1 MKRFYWLIL
10 SLIIVHGFATAQL
23 STNSNVSAN
32 FLVQNT
38 LLGGGVTATNISYN
52 GDVNAIG
59 SFIGLNSNIGLNS
72 GVIMTTGTVENSTT
86 FLGAQQGPFGPNDN
100 PGAGMANSANG
111 DALLDGLSSASTE
124 DAAILEFDFEAVGPS
139 ISFRYAFASE
149 EYLE

>member
-1 MKRFYWLIL
+1 M
-10 SLIIVHGFATAQL
+10 HGFATAQL

-59 SFIGLNSNIGLNS
+59 SFIGSNSNIGLNS

-86 FLGAQQGPFGPNDN
+86 FLGA
-100 PGAGMANSANG
+100 
-111 DALLDGLSSASTE
+111 
-124 DAAILEFDFEAVGPS
+124 
-139 ISFRYAFASE
+139 
-149 EYLE
+149 